1 MYYRLS
7 LCNRLVRKKLQNQ
20 QKKVESG
27 KESIS
32 TSFWMRSA
40 LKAGQNTQQVRTK
53 FLAVNLTWG

>member
-27 KESIS
+27 KENIS
-32 TSFWMRSA
+32 TSFWMLSA
-40 LKAGQNTQQVRTK
+40 LKAGQNTQQLRTK